1 MERICYVLGS
11 SSTVAHLKLC
21 RGRNLLMLKAEI
33 STNDFTQLDELFFSW
48 YVKIDRSMMIG
59 TLWTEQSTL
68 KKTLDKILV
77 QLGSR
82 TRLAGTTP
90 SVL

>member
-1 MERICYVLGS
+1 
-11 SSTVAHLKLC
+11 
-21 RGRNLLMLKAEI
+21 MLKAEI

-68 KKTLDKILV
+68 KKKI
-77 QLGSR
+77 G
-82 TRLAGTTP
+82 
-90 SVL
+90 